1 MTLTEI
7 FWICA
12 LKGVTVYV
20 LKKVGLFPS
29 HEALEPEAKAAAS
42 AKPTAYAGITL
53 DAVPDRDGKVW
64 SVKK

>member
-29 HEALEPEAKAAAS
+29 HEALEAKAKATAS
-42 AKPTAYAGITL
+42 TKPTTYAGITL
-53 DAVPDRDGKVW
+53 EAIPDRDGKVW